1 MPEVWYSILHSVV
14 CPRAPLLPC
23 SWAGMGRIPVG
34 KAKLDQQP
42 PPISIHFLHNLI
54 PPWSCRSRV
63 LPTTSNCVPGV
74 YEQAAMLPPQH
85 CLHFSLCTVVT
96 MWQIYSAPKPSSAT
110 AKGHFLMKPCHS
122 YQPQLPAQAV
132 TQGSARER
140 LPDYRHSKAQTLPCS
155 T

>member
-1 MPEVWYSILHSVV
+1 MVQHSALSGLPQGSTSALQLSWDGQNP
-14 CPRAPLLPC
+14 CGKSQTWSATAPHLYTF
-23 SWAGMGRIPVG
+23 
-34 KAKLDQQP
+34 P
-42 PPISIHFLHNLI
+42 PQSNPT
-54 PPWSCRSRV
+54 WSCRSRV

-74 YEQAAMLPPQH
+74 YERAATLPPQH